1 MNIAKLTKRKL
12 KYCCPKIKN
21 KKSSHQKGN
30 KLCKEITY
38 LNNIRYKWYK
48 NHLLKLKR
56 RKIYGPKN
64 WHVKNHLFKFKRR
77 KID

>member
-38 LNNIRYKWYK
+38 LNNIR
-48 NHLLKLKR
+48 
-56 RKIYGPKN
+56 
-64 WHVKNHLFKFKRR
+64 
-77 KID
+77 